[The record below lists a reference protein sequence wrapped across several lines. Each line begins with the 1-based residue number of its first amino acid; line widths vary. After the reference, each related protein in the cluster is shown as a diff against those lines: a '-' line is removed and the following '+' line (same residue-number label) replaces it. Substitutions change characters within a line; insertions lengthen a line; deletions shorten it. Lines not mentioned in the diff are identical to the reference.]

1 MPALSAS
8 EWGDH
13 SRSERLKPPDNA
25 TVIIILPARLVP
37 DASSLSRSGLVE
49 MSSIDLFTHL
59 DQQPASGGP
68 DPNTNADVLQSAG
81 EAFAMDGAAVLPCA
95 VGTLGLG

>member
-1 MPALSAS
+1 
-8 EWGDH
+8 
-13 SRSERLKPPDNA
+13 
-25 TVIIILPARLVP
+25 
-37 DASSLSRSGLVE
+37 
-49 MSSIDLFTHL
+49 MSSIDLHEHISNQHGN
-59 DQQPASGGP
+59 QQPSIPLPIDLASWI

>member
-1 MPALSAS
+1 
-8 EWGDH
+8 
-13 SRSERLKPPDNA
+13 
-25 TVIIILPARLVP
+25 
-37 DASSLSRSGLVE
+37 

-68 DPNTNADVLQSAG
+68 DRSEHKCRRRILLQSAG

>member
-25 TVIIILPARLVP
+25 TVIIIIIILPALLVP
-37 DASSLSRSGLVE
+37 DASLQPLQEWAGRNEFDRSVHT
-49 MSSIDLFTHL
+49 S
-59 DQQPASGGP
+59 
-68 DPNTNADVLQSAG
+68 
-81 EAFAMDGAAVLPCA
+81 
-95 VGTLGLG
+95 

>member
-25 TVIIILPARLVP
+25 TVIIIIIILPALLVP
-37 DASSLSRSGLVE
+37 DASL
-49 MSSIDLFTHL
+49 
-59 DQQPASGGP
+59 QP
-68 DPNTNADVLQSAG
+68 LQEWAG
-81 EAFAMDGAAVLPCA
+81 S
-95 VGTLGLG
+95 